1 MIDQRE
7 LDIIQLEAQI
17 YLEQLLKEFQEM
29 MQGDRLVLSEAEG
42 VIEEVGDGEIYG
54 QTG

>member
-29 MQGDRLVLSEAEG
+29 MQGERKVAMG
-42 VIEEVGDGEIYG
+42 EEDGEIYG